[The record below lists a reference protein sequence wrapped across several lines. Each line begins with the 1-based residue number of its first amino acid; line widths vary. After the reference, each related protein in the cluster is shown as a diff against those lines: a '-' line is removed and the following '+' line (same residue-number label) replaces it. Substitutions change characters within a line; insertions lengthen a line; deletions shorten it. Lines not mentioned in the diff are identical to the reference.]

1 MRLVVAF
8 MSGVLVCGLLIIG
21 GKSVLVL
28 PTQADEASDNATEN
42 VTMTLVNLIPNVEEI
57 YEESLT
63 LPFTR
68 AESKIYDPDIA
79 EFYSELLDRT
89 GLR

>member
-8 MSGVLVCGLLIIG
+8 ISGVVVCGLLVLG
-21 GKSVLVL
+21 AKSVL
-28 PTQADEASDNATEN
+28 PTQANDAGDNTTEN
-42 VTMTLVNLIPNVEEI
+42 VTMTLVNMIPNIEEI

-63 LPFTR
+63 LPFTK
-68 AESKIYDPDIA
+68 AADKIYDEDIA